1 MLWRKALIYWRSV
14 SVVCAIAYVSLL
26 REPSV
31 ALPPIVGIDKY
42 VHGLMYLLLTCTL
55 LWDSK
60 TSEWYRC
67 GNGIDGWRLWQ
78 WWLVVVVF
86 PIIYGGFI
94 EILQEKYFYPRTG
107 DWVDW
112 LADCAGVGIGIG
124 VWWIGRKW
132 HARRMAK

>member
-14 SVVCAIAYVSLL
+14 LVVCAIAYVSLL

-31 ALPPIVGIDKY
+31 ALPPIVGIA
-42 VHGLMYLLLTCTL
+42 
-55 LWDSK
+55 
-60 TSEWYRC
+60 SEWYRC

-107 DWVDW
+107 DWADW